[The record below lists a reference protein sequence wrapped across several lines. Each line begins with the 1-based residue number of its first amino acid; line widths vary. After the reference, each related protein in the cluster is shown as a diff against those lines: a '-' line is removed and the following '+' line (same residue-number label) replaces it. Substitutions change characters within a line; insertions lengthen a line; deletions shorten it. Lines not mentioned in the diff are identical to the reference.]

1 MNDKLEQLKS
11 LIEQDIKECK
21 YYQPI
26 GNGSDEIAIQI
37 MKQILGYINDLQ
49 NEQRMLRSTEH
60 NNRFMDYCC

>member
-49 NEQRMLRSTEH
+49 NEQ
-60 NNRFMDYCC
+60 